1 MKKAIKKYS
10 VIPFW
15 SIVFVPFLLILL
27 MSINSFVNPP
37 EGRLSSEFTNDDLL
51 NQYGG
56 ELGFDSL
63 IFQKNTNYLDNFE
76 AQYKNTILSWFNK
89 DRNLEEYYVPTK
101 FLKIS
106 KSPFKLMFFKLGQF
120 LPYILLISIVLL
132 FVFKKEISEE
142 QKS

>member
-1 MKKAIKKYS
+1 MKKYS
-10 VIPFW
+10 LLPFW
-15 SIVFVPFLLILL
+15 VLVLIPFLLLLL

-51 NQYGG
+51 NKYDGDV
-56 ELGFDSL
+56 GFNYF
-63 IFQKNTNYLDNFE
+63 FQLNTNYSDNFS

-106 KSPFKLMFFKLGQF
+106 KSPFKLILFKLGQF
-120 LPYILLISIVLL
+120 LPYILIICIVIL
-132 FVFKKEISEE
+132 FVFKKEISKE
-142 QKS
+142 